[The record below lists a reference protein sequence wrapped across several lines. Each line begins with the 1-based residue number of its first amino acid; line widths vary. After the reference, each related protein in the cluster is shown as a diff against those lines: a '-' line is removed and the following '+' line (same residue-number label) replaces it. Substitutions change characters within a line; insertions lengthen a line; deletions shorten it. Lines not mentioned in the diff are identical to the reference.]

1 MNSEFYSFKN
11 LSDLNWYKYWY
22 KYLYKLLWN
31 GFLKQILL
39 NWFDWKQF
47 NNNIEN
53 LCALQK
59 EESRMKTFQSASKEK
74 YW

>member
-1 MNSEFYSFKN
+1 MDSEFYSFKN
-11 LSDLNWYKYWY
+11 FSDLNW
-22 KYLYKLLWN
+22 YKLLWN

-39 NWFDWKQF
+39 KLFDWKQF

-59 EESRMKTFQSASKEK
+59 E
-74 YW
+74 